1 MHSDSEE
8 ASCALQAGLLTATT
22 VVHVCWWE
30 EAPAHLGVLHK
41 LGEAELQVVAHV
53 QVEQVVGDRLRRRVQ
68 EGHQQ
73 RHHLARPGH
82 IRRRRHRPVHAA
94 CGAMGSDLFVHLR
107 GRLDMLRSDNR
118 AVQSIHV
125 NYKCGQTFILQ
136 CLVQLMLSLHATIMS
151 GRQEVCEVMPCTLGC
166 EGFVEP

>member
-1 MHSDSEE
+1 MCP
-8 ASCALQAGLLTATT
+8 ASKACALPLKKAGTARAR
-22 VVHVCWWE
+22 WE
-30 EAPAHLGVLHK
+30 EAPAHLRVLHEF
-41 LGEAELQVVAHV
+41 GEAELPVVLHV
-53 QVEQVVGDRLRRRVQ
+53 QEEQVVGGLLRRGVQ

-73 RHHLARPGH
+73 CDHLARAGH
-82 IRRRRHRPVHAA
+82 IRPRRHRLVHAA

-136 CLVQLMLSLHATIMS
+136 CLGA
-151 GRQEVCEVMPCTLGC
+151 PTLQWIGSTV
-166 EGFVEP
+166 G